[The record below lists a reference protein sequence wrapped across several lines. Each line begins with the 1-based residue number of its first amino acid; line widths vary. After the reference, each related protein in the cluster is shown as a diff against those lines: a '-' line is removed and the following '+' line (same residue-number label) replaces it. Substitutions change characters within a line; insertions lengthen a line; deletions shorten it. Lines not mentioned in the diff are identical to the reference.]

1 MPSTAPHIICESANT
16 IGFRFNIMGSIK
28 GRATNHITKNIASA
42 ESAPTT
48 APTIGVERRRPK
60 IAANTR
66 ASTTEFIMCPIMPR
80 TTGMRENA
88 TGIAIV
94 CRSRTM
100 VAAIKIGADQNP
112 TPNNPS
118 YTISNIAITI
128 LATRPAISSFLFIV
142 IIYLNKKVLIAG
154 LVASIV
160 MAMLE
165 MVYEGLFGVG
175 FWSAPIF
182 IAATIVR
189 DLQTIAIPV
198 AFSLIPVVLGM
209 MGHMM
214 NSVVLA
220 LVFAAIF
227 GRLLST
233 LMVGAVV
240 GALYALAIFF
250 VMWFVALP
258 FIDPIML
265 NLNPIVFALSHMMWG
280 AVLGIMIS
288 RRAN

>member
-1 MPSTAPHIICESANT
+1 M
-16 IGFRFNIMGSIK
+16 
-28 GRATNHITKNIASA
+28 
-42 ESAPTT
+42 
-48 APTIGVERRRPK
+48 
-60 IAANTR
+60 
-66 ASTTEFIMCPIMPR
+66 
-80 TTGMRENA
+80 
-88 TGIAIV
+88 
-94 CRSRTM
+94 
-100 VAAIKIGADQNP
+100 
-112 TPNNPS
+112 
-118 YTISNIAITI
+118 
-128 LATRPAISSFLFIV
+128 
-142 IIYLNKKVLIAG
+142 NKKVLIAG